1 MPRSYAQFQPDVVSQ
16 RKPKKLLAVI
26 GYEIISSKDIRQRLD
41 RTMEERMSDVTK
53 HSM

>member
-1 MPRSYAQFQPDVVSQ
+1 MPRSSVQFQPVLVSQ
-16 RKPKKLLAVI
+16 RKSKKLLAVI

-41 RTMEERMSDVTK
+41 RTMEKRMSEVTK